1 MGSGMKYRTFGRLGW
16 KVSQIGFGAWQIG
29 ALEWPTQQDD
39 DSLAAL
45 HKALDLGCNFI
56 DTARVYGKGRSE
68 RLIAQVLRE
77 RKSDGVYVATKIP
90 PCLPG
95 DWPPGPY
102 DTVGDRYP
110 ERHVRQKLEES
121 LRALQTDCIDL
132 VQIHTWSMGWN
143 DHPRPLMVL
152 KQLRKEGKLRG
163 IGLSTPEHD
172 QNSVVPIIQAG
183 LIDSIQVIYNVFEQ
197 EAQAALFPAAVKNN
211 VAVIVRV
218 PLDES
223 GLGGKLTPAT
233 AFAEGDFRRKYFEG
247 DRLERTV
254 RRIEKINRTIDLEES
269 NVVTAALKFALKAP
283 ASTVI
288 PGIRNRRQA
297 EMNCGEIGD
306 AEPMSDELERKL
318 RHHYWRRSFWYAG
331 K

>member
-1 MGSGMKYRTFGRLGW
+1 MKYRTFGRLGW

-45 HKALDLGCNFI
+45 HTALDLGCNFI
-56 DTARVYGKGRSE
+56 DTARVYGNGRSE
-68 RLIAQVLRE
+68 RLIAKVLRE

-95 DWPPGPY
+95 DWPPSPY
-102 DTVGDRYP
+102 ETVEDRYP

-121 LRALQTDCIDL
+121 LRELQTDCIDL

-143 DHPRPLMVL
+143 DDPRPLL
-152 KQLRKEGKLRG
+152 LLQRLQQEGKLRG

-183 LIDSIQVIYNVFEQ
+183 LIDSVQVIYNLFEQ
-197 EAQAALFPAAVKNN
+197 EAQAALFPAAAKNN

-223 GLGGKLTPAT
+223 GLSGKLKTAT
-233 AFAEGDFRRKYFEG
+233 AFANGDFRRKYFAG

-254 RRIEKINRTIDLEES
+254 HRVENIKETIAGEEP
-269 NVVTAALKFALKAP
+269 NVVTAALKFALKP
-283 ASTVI
+283 PVSTVI

-297 EMNCGEIGD
+297 EMNCGEVGD
-306 AEPMSDELERKL
+306 AEPMSDELECKL
-318 RHHYWRRSFWYAG
+318 RGHYWRRSFWYAG

>member
-1 MGSGMKYRTFGRLGW
+1 
-16 KVSQIGFGAWQIG
+16 
-29 ALEWPTQQDD
+29 LEWPTQQDD

-56 DTARVYGKGRSE
+56 DTARVYGNGRSE
-68 RLIAQVLRE
+68 RLIAKVLQE
-77 RKSDGVYVATKIP
+77 RKSRDVYVATKIP
-90 PCLPG
+90 PRLPG
-95 DWPPGPY
+95 DWPPGPS
-102 DTVGDRYP
+102 DTFDDRYP
-110 ERHVRQKLEES
+110 EIHVRQKLEES
-121 LRALQTDCIDL
+121 LRELQTDCVDL

-143 DHPRPLMVL
+143 DDPRPLFVL
-152 KQLRKEGKLRG
+152 KQLQQEGKLRG

-172 QNSVVPIIQAG
+172 QNSVVPLIQAG
-183 LIDSIQVIYNVFEQ
+183 LIDSVQVIYNLFEQ

-233 AFAEGDFRRKYFEG
+233 AFAEGDIRRKYFEG
-247 DRLERTV
+247 DRLDRTV
-254 RRIEKINRTIDLEES
+254 RRIEKINQTIGNEEP

-283 ASTVI
+283 VSTVI

-306 AEPMSDELERKL
+306 AEPMSGELERKL
-318 RHHYWRRSFWYAG
+318 RQHYWRRGFWYTG